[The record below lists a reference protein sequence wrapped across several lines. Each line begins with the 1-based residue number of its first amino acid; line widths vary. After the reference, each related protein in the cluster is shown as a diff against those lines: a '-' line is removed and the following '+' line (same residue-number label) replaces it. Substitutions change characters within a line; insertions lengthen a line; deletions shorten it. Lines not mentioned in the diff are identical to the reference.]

1 MVTFEAVATHS
12 TLIDE
17 NDFFSHYYDSEA
29 KSRYDSNFFQLKYSP
44 TKTEFELIETMHW
57 IFSEDNNL
65 THVKFYWPENQGIHP
80 DTLDYLNQEEYGLEK
95 LELYSIH
102 PAAFNITAKNPDIS
116 IQVVTY
122 ENLDAFKAINY
133 MEDKIIST
141 AFAEAK
147 QPFYDKLFQ
156 DESITFLLAYYQGKA
171 AGSCIMV
178 ESTEG
183 LELDDLFTLKE
194 YRLKGVA
201 KALLDYI
208 IKQAASKQKI
218 VFLVADAEDSP
229 KEMYI
234 KSGFSYE
241 GFRIG
246 AQKAIKGDD

>member
-17 NDFFSHYYDSEA
+17 NDFFRHYYNSEA
-29 KSRYDSNFFQLKYSP
+29 LFRYDSNFFQLKYSP
-44 TKTEFELIETMHW
+44 TKVEFELIETMHW
-57 IFSEDNNL
+57 NFSEEYDL

-80 DTLDYLNQEEYGLEK
+80 DTLDYLNQEDYGLEK
-95 LELYSIH
+95 VELYSIA
-102 PAAFNITAKNPDIS
+102 PFDFTAVAENLDIS
-116 IQVVTY
+116 IHVVNH
-122 ENLDAFKAINY
+122 EQLDTFKSINY
-133 MEDKIIST
+133 IEDKIIST
-141 AFAEAK
+141 SFAEAK

-156 DESITFLLAYYQGKA
+156 DKSITFLLAYYKGKA
-171 AGSCIMV
+171 AGSCIIV

-208 IKQAASKQKI
+208 IKQATPKQKT

-234 KSGFSYE
+234 KSGFNYE

>member
-1 MVTFEAVATHS
+1 MVTFEAIATHS

-17 NDFFSHYYDSEA
+17 NDFFSHYYNSEA
-29 KSRYDSNFFQLKYSP
+29 PFRYDSNFFQLKYSP
-44 TKTEFELIETMHW
+44 IKVEFELIETMHW
-57 IFSEDNNL
+57 TFSEEYDL

-95 LELYSIH
+95 LELYSIT
-102 PAAFNITAKNPDIS
+102 PSDFAVTTENPDIS

-122 ENLDAFKAINY
+122 DNLNIFKSINY
-133 MEDKIIST
+133 IEDKIIST
-141 AFAEAK
+141 SFAGAK

-156 DESITFLLAYYQGKA
+156 DESITFLLAYYKGKA
-171 AGSCIMV
+171 AGSCIIV
-178 ESTEG
+178 ESAEG

-194 YRLKGVA
+194 YRLRGVA

-229 KEMYI
+229 KEMYL
-234 KSGFSYE
+234 KSGFNYE

-246 AQKAIKGDD
+246 AQKMIKGDD